1 MTSSVIN
8 PVLQPHNEWRW
19 IAMSSIALICM
30 GLIMMTSASM
40 DIGAE
45 KFNSPFFHFKRH
57 AIYIVIACV
66 IALGVSRMP
75 MQFWYKNGWVF
86 LLCSMVL
93 LSIVLIPGIGR
104 EVNGSRRWLVIGPL
118 TLQASEVAKLCVL
131 FYMAGYLQRRQ
142 DEVQQNWMG
151 FIKPMIVLVV
161 LIVMLLSEPDFGA
174 VVVMLGCTMGLIF
187 LAGVKMGQFVS
198 MILLCLGAVV
208 AMAMSSEYRMRRLM
222 AFSDPWADQ
231 YNSGYQLVQSL
242 IAYGRGE
249 LSGVGLGNS
258 VQKLSYLPEAHTDF
272 VFAILAEELGF
283 IGVIAVMLLFVV
295 LVGNL
300 MRLSR
305 RAMDSQQPFMAF
317 VAAGS
322 GLIIAGQAFI
332 NIGVT
337 SGFLPTKGLT
347 LPFISYGGS
356 SLIACC
362 CMLALAYRIH
372 YELNHGVSI
381 KHEIVIKKP
390 KQSKHNQ
397 GGVAY
402 VN

>member
-1 MTSSVIN
+1 MTTPVIN
-8 PVLQPHNEWRW
+8 NLQQPYNEWRW
-19 IAMSSIALICM
+19 IAFSSIALMCI

-45 KFNSPFFHFKRH
+45 KYQSPLFHFKRH
-57 AIYIVIACV
+57 AMYIVIAV
-66 IALGVSRMP
+66 SIAYVVSRLP
-75 MQFWYKNGWVF
+75 MQFWFQNGWVF
-86 LLCSMVL
+86 LLISMVL
-93 LSIVLIPGIGR
+93 LSVVLIPGIGR
-104 EVNGSRRWLVIGPL
+104 EVNGSRRWLVVGPL

-131 FYMAGYLQRRQ
+131 FYMAGYLHRRQ
-142 DEVQQNWMG
+142 EEVQQNWMG
-151 FIKPMIVLVV
+151 FIKPIIVLVV

-187 LAGVKMGQFVS
+187 LAGVKLGQFIS
-198 MILLCLGAVV
+198 MIMLCLAAVL

-242 IAYGRGE
+242 IAFGRGE
-249 LSGVGLGNS
+249 ITGVGLGNS
-258 VQKLSYLPEAHTDF
+258 VQKLFYLPEAHTDF

-283 IGVIAVMLLFVV
+283 IGVVAVMSLFVV
-295 LVGNL
+295 LVANL
-300 MRLSR
+300 MKLSR
-305 RAMDSQQPFMAF
+305 RAMDEHQPFMAF
-317 VAAGS
+317 VASGS

-347 LPFISYGGS
+347 LPFVSYGGS

-362 CMLALAYRIH
+362 CMIALAYRIYH
-372 YELNHGVSI
+372 ELNHGVSI
-381 KHEIVIKKP
+381 KQKIVIKPAKTA
-390 KQSKHNQ
+390 K

-402 VN
+402 AN